1 MLSYKDCLR
10 LIATRHVSEED
21 LVLRKLPQYVSN
33 HRILELAMYYKLFEQ
48 RRFQVAA
55 IVYLN
60 YSWTKDVMLQALETY
75 LRLKKPENQVIHN
88 FMVSIALHLTRKD
101 ILNFEQLM
109 FSVDPKYVSL
119 SEAIVEDNNVRMLQ
133 EQPDARRQTIEN
145 ATAQMYRN
153 FLALPFDD
161 KVLFTSYPR
170 RYQYFIYQMH
180 NGLFNPCFNT
190 PTPKIIE
197 VLVEFH
203 NASITP
209 IKKAMFTNL
218 EVAITDSSSPKKG
231 WANDATPLQIM
242 KTWLLDSTAV
252 HVVSS
257 DPRIL
262 AQCVFHGW
270 NKNILHTSFQTGFMN
285 KWIDIAQLIS
295 LFQQINIC
303 GPSQYENQVC
313 LQEAEQCFADS
324 SDLFTCDVD
333 IRNTYLNEKERGTA
347 VVLFVIAAAVKV
359 PLQCAASW
367 KRCFSMWLSMLRGQ
381 YKSAWLVS
389 KDCAK
394 NKWVMSKTLV
404 GELVMRMIQN
414 AFVSN
419 ALQRYKEGH
428 VNYFAYLE
436 GQYTQLSASIQL
448 QFEKPTPVTVAY
460 YKPKSLRHCI
470 DAIHREC
477 EWVMD
482 TTIEVI

>member
-1 MLSYKDCLR
+1 
-10 LIATRHVSEED
+10 
-21 LVLRKLPQYVSN
+21 
-33 HRILELAMYYKLFEQ
+33 
-48 RRFQVAA
+48 
-55 IVYLN
+55 
-60 YSWTKDVMLQALETY
+60 
-75 LRLKKPENQVIHN
+75 
-88 FMVSIALHLTRKD
+88 
-101 ILNFEQLM
+101 
-109 FSVDPKYVSL
+109 
-119 SEAIVEDNNVRMLQ
+119 
-133 EQPDARRQTIEN
+133 
-145 ATAQMYRN
+145 
-153 FLALPFDD
+153 
-161 KVLFTSYPR
+161 
-170 RYQYFIYQMH
+170 MH

-333 IRNTYLNEKERGTA
+333 IA
-347 VVLFVIAAAVKV
+347 
-359 PLQCAASW
+359 
-367 KRCFSMWLSMLRGQ
+367 
-381 YKSAWLVS
+381 
-389 KDCAK
+389 
-394 NKWVMSKTLV
+394 TL
-404 GELVMRMIQN
+404 I
-414 AFVSN
+414 
-419 ALQRYKEGH
+419 
-428 VNYFAYLE
+428 
-436 GQYTQLSASIQL
+436 
-448 QFEKPTPVTVAY
+448 
-460 YKPKSLRHCI
+460 
-470 DAIHREC
+470 
-477 EWVMD
+477 
-482 TTIEVI
+482 